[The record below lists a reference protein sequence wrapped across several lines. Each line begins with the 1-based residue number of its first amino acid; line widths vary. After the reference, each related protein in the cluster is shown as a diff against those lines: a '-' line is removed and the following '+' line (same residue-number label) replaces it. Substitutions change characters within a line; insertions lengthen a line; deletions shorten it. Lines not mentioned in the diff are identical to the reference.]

1 MLLPFVEWRK
11 DQERTFVKT
20 DRRLAE
26 DGAGGVGH
34 GRTSEVGIDICRH
47 VRPPIGSGKGEKIER
62 TCSAVIV
69 AFDPVKISA
78 GRRCARLQ
86 EVAVHLKKTNRRGL
100 RQEDRKL
107 LHQLGKSTFAAT

>member
-1 MLLPFVEWRK
+1 VEWATVVLWRSVLISVRML
-11 DQERTFVKT
+11 DH
-20 DRRLAE
+20 RLA
-26 DGAGGVGH
+26 V
-34 GRTSEVGIDICRH
+34 
-47 VRPPIGSGKGEKIER
+47 EKEKVEQ

-69 AFDPVKISA
+69 AFDLVKIPA

-86 EVAVHLKKTNRRGL
+86 GVAVRLKKTNRRGL

>member
-1 MLLPFVEWRK
+1 MEWATVILRRSVLISVDMLDHQLAVEK
-11 DQERTFVKT
+11 
-20 DRRLAE
+20 
-26 DGAGGVGH
+26 
-34 GRTSEVGIDICRH
+34 
-47 VRPPIGSGKGEKIER
+47 EKIEQ

-107 LHQLGKSTFAAT
+107 LHQLGKLMFAAT

>member
-1 MLLPFVEWRK
+1 MLLPGAERRK
-11 DQERTFVKT
+11 DQERTFVKMG
-20 DRRLAE
+20 RRRAE
-26 DGAGGVGH
+26 DGVGGVGH

-47 VRPPIGSGKGEKIER
+47 VKHHLAVEKEKIEQ

-69 AFDPVKISA
+69 AFGPVKISA

-100 RQEDRKL
+100 RKEDRK
-107 LHQLGKSTFAAT
+107 

>member
-1 MLLPFVEWRK
+1 MLLPGAERRK
-11 DQERTFVKT
+11 DQERTFVKM

-34 GRTSEVGIDICRH
+34 GRTLEVGIDICRY
-47 VRPPIGSGKGEKIER
+47 VRPPIGSRKRRRIER

-69 AFDPVKISA
+69 AFGPVKISA

-86 EVAVHLKKTNRRGL
+86 EGAVHVKKTNRRGL
-100 RQEDRKL
+100 LQEDRKL

>member
-1 MLLPFVEWRK
+1 VEWATVVLWRSVLISV
-11 DQERTFVKT
+11 DMLDHQLAVER
-20 DRRLAE
+20 RR
-26 DGAGGVGH
+26 
-34 GRTSEVGIDICRH
+34 
-47 VRPPIGSGKGEKIER
+47 IEQ

-86 EVAVHLKKTNRRGL
+86 EGAVHVKKTNRRGL
-100 RQEDRKL
+100 LQEDRKL